1 MTSYGRD
8 TLFVSRSLR
17 LRKKCDSIGQR
28 IKWREKVLIMKEYK
42 LYLFDFDY
50 TLANS
55 EAGIIGC
62 FAHVLEKNGHTG
74 IDPEAIK
81 RTIGLPL
88 MEEFRLLTGIRDEET
103 LERYRSE
110 FTLKANEIMTA
121 RTELFPQTFPMLTRL
136 KEKGAKTGIVS
147 TKQRFRIQETI
158 EKYALQELVDFVVG
172 VSDVDEPKPSPQGI
186 FLALSYFS
194 VDKSEA
200 LYIGDSIIDA
210 KAGQNAGV
218 DFAAVLTGVTRR
230 EEFEEF
236 PCVKT
241 METFDELL

>member
-1 MTSYGRD
+1 
-8 TLFVSRSLR
+8 
-17 LRKKCDSIGQR
+17 
-28 IKWREKVLIMKEYK
+28 MKNYR

-62 FAHVLEKNGHTG
+62 FRHVFEKNGHMG

-88 MEEFRLLTGIRDEET
+88 LEEFRLLTGVRDEET

-121 RTELFPQTFPMLTRL
+121 RTELFPQTLPMLKRL

-158 EKYALQELVDFVVG
+158 EKYALQELIDFVVG
-172 VSDVDEPKPSPQGI
+172 IADVEEPKPNPQGI
-186 FLALSYFS
+186 FLALTHFA

-200 LYIGDSIIDA
+200 LYIGDSTIDA
-210 KAGQNAGV
+210 EAGKNAGV
-218 DFAAVLTGVTRR
+218 DFAAVLTGATKR
-230 EEFEEF
+230 EEFETF
-236 PCVKT
+236 PYVKL
-241 METFDELL
+241 METFDELSG